1 MKQRQKARKTAEKDP
16 STQNKRE
23 YNKLTAKVRHLT
35 KSAKQEAWKNNCKK
49 LDLNYREGHKTWRL
63 LNNLEGKSMKTNP
76 QPLIQ
81 DGKEIVCDKR
91 KAEEFNKYFANVNKQ
106 ERRDTLDSHL
116 WRAAKKNNPAP
127 RHKHMAFETPFNL
140 AELNTALKRLK
151 NNKVPGSDN
160 IKNELL
166 KNLGGKGKLVLL
178 SLINRTWR
186 EGYLPSSWRTAIIC
200 PILKKDKPSGLPQS
214 YRPISLTSCMS
225 KVAERMIN
233 NRLYCWLE
241 NKQLLTDTQAG
252 FRRGCRAEDQLF
264 RLVQS
269 TLQGFKEGKH
279 TFGVFV
285 DLQQAYDKVWRKGL
299 LVKMLRMGIHGC
311 MFNWIQAFLSNR
323 TIATRY
329 NGATS
334 SKRTLEEGLPQ
345 GSSLSCTLFLIY
357 INDLAEQLNISKAM
371 FADDLVIWTTD
382 KYPIIAKAK
391 LKRNLLTLQTY
402 CRLWKLK
409 INNKKTVY
417 SIFTLSHKMARKT
430 LELKIDGEKLEKEDN
445 SVYLGVK
452 LDCRMT
458 LTEHLENT
466 KRKAV
471 KRLNIIK
478 RLATTNWGAKK
489 QILRQLYMG
498 YVRAV
503 MDYNLPLQTIAS
515 KGAVLSL
522 DKVQNQALRLI
533 CGAIRTT
540 PTAACEIDANI
551 KPRDLTRKRSLIE
564 TVERFRRQ
572 EPDHPNR
579 KLIETW
585 KPVGRIQLKTL
596 LDVAKEM
603 SSMENLPTERELER
617 KFQNVP
623 PWQHLHQ
630 PKIVTSLLDK
640 KVTKEAEP
648 NILKLC
654 AQETV
659 NSYSTSAI
667 HAYTDGSAFKAT
679 INAGFGILL
688 KYPDGSSSE
697 YSDSCGTNC

>member
-1 MKQRQKARKTAEKDP
+1 
-16 STQNKRE
+16 
-23 YNKLTAKVRHLT
+23 
-35 KSAKQEAWKNNCKK
+35 
-49 LDLNYREGHKTWRL
+49 
-63 LNNLEGKSMKTNP
+63 
-76 QPLIQ
+76 
-81 DGKEIVCDKR
+81 
-91 KAEEFNKYFANVNKQ
+91 
-106 ERRDTLDSHL
+106 
-116 WRAAKKNNPAP
+116 
-127 RHKHMAFETPFNL
+127 
-140 AELNTALKRLK
+140 
-151 NNKVPGSDN
+151 
-160 IKNELL
+160 
-166 KNLGGKGKLVLL
+166 
-178 SLINRTWR
+178 
-186 EGYLPSSWRTAIIC
+186 
-200 PILKKDKPSGLPQS
+200 
-214 YRPISLTSCMS
+214 
-225 KVAERMIN
+225 
-233 NRLYCWLE
+233 
-241 NKQLLTDTQAG
+241 
-252 FRRGCRAEDQLF
+252 
-264 RLVQS
+264 
-269 TLQGFKEGKH
+269 
-279 TFGVFV
+279 
-285 DLQQAYDKVWRKGL
+285 
-299 LVKMLRMGIHGC
+299 MLRMGIQGC

-345 GSSLSCTLFLIY
+345 GSSLSCTLFLIN

-382 KYPIIAKAK
+382 KYPVIAKAK

-409 INNKKTVY
+409 INNKKTVN

-430 LELKIDGEKLEKEDN
+430 LELKMDGEKLEKEDN
-445 SVYLGVK
+445 PVYLGVK
-452 LDCRMT
+452 LDCR
-458 LTEHLENT
+458 TEHLENT

-551 KPRDLTRKRSLIE
+551 KPRDLTRKRALIE

-603 SSMENLPTERELER
+603 SSMEKPTNRERVR
-617 KFQNVP
+617 
-623 PWQHLHQ
+623 
-630 PKIVTSLLDK
+630 K
-640 KVTKEAEP
+640 KVSKRAPMATPTPTK
-648 NILKLC
+648 
-654 AQETV
+654 
-659 NSYSTSAI
+659 
-667 HAYTDGSAFKAT
+667 
-679 INAGFGILL
+679 
-688 KYPDGSSSE
+688 
-697 YSDSCGTNC
+697 NCDLSFR

>member
-1 MKQRQKARKTAEKDP
+1 
-16 STQNKRE
+16 
-23 YNKLTAKVRHLT
+23 
-35 KSAKQEAWKNNCKK
+35 
-49 LDLNYREGHKTWRL
+49 
-63 LNNLEGKSMKTNP
+63 
-76 QPLIQ
+76 
-81 DGKEIVCDKR
+81 
-91 KAEEFNKYFANVNKQ
+91 
-106 ERRDTLDSHL
+106 
-116 WRAAKKNNPAP
+116 
-127 RHKHMAFETPFNL
+127 
-140 AELNTALKRLK
+140 
-151 NNKVPGSDN
+151 
-160 IKNELL
+160 
-166 KNLGGKGKLVLL
+166 
-178 SLINRTWR
+178 
-186 EGYLPSSWRTAIIC
+186 
-200 PILKKDKPSGLPQS
+200 
-214 YRPISLTSCMS
+214 
-225 KVAERMIN
+225 
-233 NRLYCWLE
+233 
-241 NKQLLTDTQAG
+241 
-252 FRRGCRAEDQLF
+252 
-264 RLVQS
+264 
-269 TLQGFKEGKH
+269 
-279 TFGVFV
+279 
-285 DLQQAYDKVWRKGL
+285 
-299 LVKMLRMGIHGC
+299 MLRMGIHGC

-402 CRLWKLK
+402 RRLWKLK

-430 LELKIDGEKLEKEDN
+430 LKLKIDGEKLEKEDN
-445 SVYLGVK
+445 PVYLGVK

-458 LTEHLENT
+458 LTEHIENT

-471 KRLNIIK
+471 KRLDIIK

-489 QILRQLYMG
+489 QILRQLYIG

-503 MDYNLPLQTIAS
+503 MLPLQTIAS

-533 CGAIRTT
+533 CGATRTT

-551 KPRDLTRKRSLIE
+551 KPRDLTRKRCLIE
-564 TVERFRRQ
+564 TVERYRRQ

-603 SSMENLPTERELER
+603 SSMENLPTERVR
-617 KFQNVP
+617 
-623 PWQHLHQ
+623 
-630 PKIVTSLLDK
+630 K
-640 KVTKEAEP
+640 KVSKRAAMATPTPTK
-648 NILKLC
+648 
-654 AQETV
+654 
-659 NSYSTSAI
+659 
-667 HAYTDGSAFKAT
+667 
-679 INAGFGILL
+679 
-688 KYPDGSSSE
+688 
-697 YSDSCGTNC
+697 NCDLSFR